1 MAYSE
6 MLHDL
11 LEGSLPSARE
21 ETLFRALAADDDL
34 RFEFKS
40 LLKMR
45 DAVRD
50 DDRAVAV
57 PISSTTQI
65 FSQLGYLAPGLG
77 AGAVGG
83 SGVATFL
90 RSFGTHATA
99 VVVGIILASS
109 WFLWIDGGHQQEA
122 NLAATLPAAATSL
135 AETSPSAPHASLPQ
149 PFGDG
154 VKDGVNN
161 GVKSGAGDGVPPSQR
176 FGAGGGFAEPS
187 APAVASARL
196 PRAPQSTAIDA
207 AADGNQGGNQTVA
220 SANTNDANG
229 KSTSIAPASALLRNQ
244 SPQPLGDGARAI
256 TPAELRAAPD
266 TVGLSNS
273 AGSVSLETPALLS
286 SSAVAPAATGRSFRP
301 DFRLGLRAVAPMHLA
316 QPTQPLPTGDGLN
329 NVAASLVVRGF
340 SQNFAAVLEA
350 GRESYIQKFDQL
362 KSDGRIFHVEQA
374 PSVLWGGIGVR
385 YSLNPESTFS
395 PFVQGLVGGSE
406 AGPIVR
412 SMIGLDWQFSR
423 SAGLTLGVDYSAL
436 SFAFQDRTWYSQRV
450 GVGGGLTF
458 RLIED

>member
-122 NLAATLPAAATSL
+122 NLAATLPAISHTL
-135 AETSPSAPHASLPQ
+135 LPKLL
-149 PFGDG
+149 GDG
-154 VKDGVNN
+154 VRN
-161 GVKSGAGDGVPPSQR
+161 GVKSGVGERVNDGVPPSQR
-176 FGAGGGFAEPS
+176 PEAGGGFAKSS

-207 AADGNQGGNQTVA
+207 AADGNQESHQDGNQGGNQTVA
-220 SANTNDANG
+220 SANTNDADG
-229 KSTSIAPASALLRNQ
+229 GSTSIAPASALLRNQ

-340 SQNFAAVLEA
+340 SQNFAAVIEA

>member
-122 NLAATLPAAATSL
+122 NLAATLPAISHTL
-135 AETSPSAPHASLPQ
+135 LPKLL
-149 PFGDG
+149 GDG
-154 VKDGVNN
+154 VRN
-161 GVKSGAGDGVPPSQR
+161 GVKSGAGDGVNNGVPPSQR
-176 FGAGGGFAEPS
+176 PEAGGGFAKSS

-207 AADGNQGGNQTVA
+207 AADGGQHGNQHGNQTVA
-220 SANTNDANG
+220 SANTNDADG
-229 KSTSIAPASALLRNQ
+229 GSTSIAPASALLRNQ

>member
-122 NLAATLPAAATSL
+122 NLAATLPAISHTL
-135 AETSPSAPHASLPQ
+135 LPKLL
-149 PFGDG
+149 GDG
-154 VKDGVNN
+154 VRN
-161 GVKSGAGDGVPPSQR
+161 GVKSGAGDGVNNGVPPSQR
-176 FGAGGGFAEPS
+176 PEAGGGFAKSS

-207 AADGNQGGNQTVA
+207 AADGGQHGNQHGNQTVA
-220 SANTNDANG
+220 SANTNDADG
-229 KSTSIAPASALLRNQ
+229 GSTSIAPASALLRNQ

-458 RLIED
+458 RLMED

>member
-109 WFLWIDGGHQQEA
+109 WFLWIDGGHQQEE
-122 NLAATLPAAATSL
+122 NLAATLPAN
-135 AETSPSAPHASLPQ
+135 PHILLPKLLE
-149 PFGDG
+149 DG
-154 VKDGVNN
+154 VRDGGRN
-161 GVKSGAGDGVPPSQR
+161 GVKSGAADGVNNRVPASQRLGAGDG
-176 FGAGGGFAEPS
+176 FAQSS

-196 PRAPQSTAIDA
+196 PRGSQSTTIDATVA
-207 AADGNQGGNQTVA
+207 AADGKQNGNQNGKQTVA
-220 SANTNDANG
+220 SANTNDADG
-229 KSTSIAPASALLRNQ
+229 GSTSIAPASALLRNQ

-266 TVGLSNS
+266 TLGLSNS
-273 AGSVSLETPALLS
+273 AGSMQLETPALLS

-458 RLIED
+458 RLMED